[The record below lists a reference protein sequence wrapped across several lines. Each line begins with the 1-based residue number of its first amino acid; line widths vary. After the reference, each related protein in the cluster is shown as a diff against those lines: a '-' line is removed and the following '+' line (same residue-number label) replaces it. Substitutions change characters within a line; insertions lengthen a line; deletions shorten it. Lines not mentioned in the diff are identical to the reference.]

1 VRGSGYLFVARSEA
15 DSRRKEAD
23 HA

>member
-15 DSRRKEAD
+15 DPRRKEAD
-23 HA
+23 RA